1 MNHVHKRRLMAP
13 PRGHQAP
20 WFSFVVHLRSRGD
33 LDRWATTSTVRG
45 DAGEG
50 WRERVMSG
58 PPLVASTF
66 SFRSTPMTGNLIV
79 IPRLPEDIIFGDG
92 PKLVARAVEI
102 AAARGAR
109 VVGLAGLTAPATRG
123 GESLLPALP
132 HGVTLTNGNSYT
144 AAVSCANVREAC
156 RFLGCDRPTV
166 AVVGSTGSV
175 GMAASRLLAE
185 DEEVD
190 LVLIGRTTERA
201 RKAGPDSGA
210 RVTYSGRLEDV
221 ADADV
226 VLTLTHDRAARLR
239 PELFDGSRERVIID
253 VAQPT
258 NVEVDQRGA
267 FAARRVRVVRGGW
280 VLMPGG
286 ISSQDHTK
294 VMTDG
299 DPDAAPGSAP
309 ACLAETCLFAADG
322 IHEHAVGPGSA
333 DLGRLLEEI
342 AARRGIL
349 VAPLSLEAAG
359 SPGPVV
365 DAVGR

>member
-1 MNHVHKRRLMAP
+1 MAP

-20 WFSFVVHLRSRGD
+20 WFSFVVHLRSRDD

-45 DAGEG
+45 EAAEG

-58 PPLVASTF
+58 PPLVASTI
-66 SFRSTPMTGNLIV
+66 SFRTAPVNGNLIV
-79 IPRLPEDIIFGDG
+79 IPRLPQDIIFGEG

-123 GESLLPALP
+123 GESLLPTLP

-156 RFLGCDRPTV
+156 RFLGRERPSV

-190 LVLIGRTTERA
+190 LTLIGRTTERA
-201 RKAGPDSGA
+201 RKAGPDPGG
-210 RVTYSGRLEDV
+210 RVTYSGRIED
-221 ADADV
+221 AAAADV
-226 VLTLTHDRAARLR
+226 VLTLTHDRSARLR
-239 PELFDGSRERVIID
+239 PDLFDGARERVIVD

-258 NVEVDQRGA
+258 NVEYEKRGA

-286 ISSQDHTK
+286 VSSQDHKK

-322 IHEHAVGPGSA
+322 IHAHAVGPGSA
-333 DLGRLLEEI
+333 DLGRLLEQI
-342 AARRGIL
+342 AARRGVH

-359 SPGPVV
+359 SSGLAV
-365 DAVGR
+365 DVAGR